1 MEKTLKSYYID
12 YNIDNNIKETLGPF
26 SFNEGSN
33 FFINK
38 LPNYTKSKTKQD
50 FFLSSIF
57 YMKKENKKFVLIK
70 KNLTKVKNDKS

>member
-38 LPNYTKSKTKQD
+38 LPSYTKSKINKD

-70 KNLTKVKNDKS
+70 KNLTKVKNDS